1 MSKMQNVVVENAKIM
16 FRNFSGAEGKFN
28 PAGRR
33 NFCVF
38 LDSGV
43 GHQLKKDGWN
53 IRWLQPRDDDGE
65 EQAYLQVKVS
75 FSNKPPKIV
84 MVSSKGKTA
93 ISEETVN
100 ILDWADIKS
109 ADLVITPYEYSVNGR
124 SGVSAYLKTLYVT
137 IEEDEIEQKYANA
150 PDSAEGCIGG
160 CGNCDIC
167 DGGCAG

>member
-1 MSKMQNVVVENAKIM
+1 MSKNENIVVENAKLM
-16 FRNFSGAEGKFN
+16 FRNFSGTEGKYN

-38 LDSGV
+38 LDMDV
-43 GHQLKKDGWN
+43 AKRLKEDGWN
-53 IRWLQPRDDDGE
+53 IRVLQPRDEDGE

-75 FSNKPPKIV
+75 FDNKPPKIV

-93 ISEETVN
+93 VTEETVS
-100 ILDWADIKS
+100 ILDWADIKT
-109 ADLVITPYEYSVNGR
+109 ADLVISPYPYDVNGKR
-124 SGVSAYLKTLYVT
+124 GISAYLKTLYVT
-137 IEEDEIEQKYANA
+137 IYEDEIEQKYANA

-167 DGGCAG
+167 DGGCHE